1 MPAYRLSRRAW
12 AATVILVLAGVL
24 ASLPASPA
32 RAQSFGDAVV
42 AQAATHYGA
51 PYRWG
56 GSGPNTFDCSG
67 LVMVVFGHFG
77 VRLPHYTVD
86 QYAVSRHVPQNQKQP
101 GDVIFFHDSTGY
113 IYHDGIYAGN
123 NTIIAAPHTGDVVRR
138 ETLWTGAYYVGR
150 YAPI

>member
-1 MPAYRLSRRAW
+1 VPAYRLSRRAW
-12 AATVILVLAGVL
+12 AATVILVLLTL

-42 AQAATHYGA
+42 GQAATHYGA
-51 PYRWG
+51 PYQWG
-56 GSGPNTFDCSG
+56 GAGPNTFDCSG

-113 IYHDGIYAGN
+113 IYHDGIYGGN
-123 NTIIAAPHTGDVVRR
+123 NTIIAATHTGDVVRR

>member
-86 QYAVSRHVPQNQKQP
+86 QYAVSRHIPQILMVLTKRP
-101 GDVIFFHDSTGY
+101 GWVKLGASPATDNPDP
-113 IYHDGIYAGN
+113 AGVLLHAHPPFRF
-123 NTIIAAPHTGDVVRR
+123 ISEPEAA
-138 ETLWTGAYYVGR
+138 W
-150 YAPI
+150 

>member
-1 MPAYRLSRRAW
+1 VPAYRLSRRAW
-12 AATVILVLAGVL
+12 AATVILVLLTL

-56 GSGPNTFDCSG
+56 GAGPNTFDCSG

-86 QYAVSRHVPQNQKQP
+86 QYAVSRHIPQNQKQP

-150 YAPI
+150 Y

>member
-1 MPAYRLSRRAW
+1 MCIRDSSVVFVPAYRLSRRAW
-12 AATVILVLAGVL
+12 AATVILVLLTL

-42 AQAATHYGA
+42 GQAATHYGA

-56 GSGPNTFDCSG
+56 GAGPNTFDCSG

-123 NTIIAAPHTGDVVRR
+123 NTIIAAPHTGDVVR
-138 ETLWTGAYYVGR
+138 LSL
-150 YAPI
+150 IHI

>member
-1 MPAYRLSRRAW
+1 MQAGGLGGSTPAGSSRTGPASRRRDH
-12 AATVILVLAGVL
+12 TVYQCGG
-24 ASLPASPA
+24 
-32 RAQSFGDAVV
+32 AQSFGDAVV

-86 QYAVSRHVPQNQKQP
+86 QYAVSRHIPQNQKQP

-150 YAPI
+150 Y